1 MAKKKETKQSP
12 MQRLFVYAGKYKYL
26 TIASWIL
33 ATISAFVALV
43 PFYFILAHNQRG
55 TSSCAKLCRCRK
67 SVGLWMECGWI
78 CDIVHAYLYRS
89 FDLFAFVRISRTG
102 KYKGWSDETYF
113 NAATWFYG

>member
-33 ATISAFVALV
+33 AAISAFVALV
-43 PFYFILAHNQRG
+43 PFYFIWRIIKEVLYVA
-55 TSSCAKLCRCRK
+55 

-78 CDIVHAYLYRS
+78 CDIVHDYLYRS

-102 KYKGWSDETYF
+102 KYKSWADETYF

>member
-26 TIASWIL
+26 TIASWIF

-43 PFYFILAHNQRG
+43 PFYFIWR
-55 TSSCAKLCRCRK
+55 RK

>member
-26 TIASWIL
+26 TIASWICCTCSIL
-33 ATISAFVALV
+33 
-43 PFYFILAHNQRG
+43 FYLAHNQRG
-55 TSSCAKLCRCRK
+55 ALRGTKLCRCRK

-89 FDLFAFVRISRTG
+89 FDLFAFVRIPRTG
-102 KYKGWSDETYF
+102 KYESWTDETYF